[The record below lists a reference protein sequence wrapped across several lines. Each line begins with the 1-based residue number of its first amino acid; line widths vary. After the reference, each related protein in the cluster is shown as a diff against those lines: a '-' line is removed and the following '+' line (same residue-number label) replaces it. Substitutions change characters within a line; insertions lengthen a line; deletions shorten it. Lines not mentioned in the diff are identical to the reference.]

1 MEIAVK
7 SGNAKVFEMLS
18 EVTKITDKVKLMQL
32 SEIMCSD
39 NLEEFQTKLKTLA
52 VDLVRIVF
60 RMCSLNI
67 CAAR

>member
-1 MEIAVK
+1 
-7 SGNAKVFEMLS
+7 MLS
-18 EVTKITDKVKLMQL
+18 EVTEITDKVKLMQL

-67 CAAR
+67 CAVR